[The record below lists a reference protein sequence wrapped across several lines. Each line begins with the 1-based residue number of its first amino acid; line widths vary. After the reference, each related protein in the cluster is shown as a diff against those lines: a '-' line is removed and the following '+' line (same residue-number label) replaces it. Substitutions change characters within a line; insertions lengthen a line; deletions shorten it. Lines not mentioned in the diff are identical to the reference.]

1 MARVKYTN
9 FSFDKDN
16 FAKGTVGLYAESAA
30 FQAKRAELLFK
41 IHTSKYGESP
51 IFYSSPGRIEIIGNH
66 TDHNHGKVLCAAI
79 SLDTLAAVS
88 PTKDNKVEIYSK
100 GYPPV
105 AADLADCNIKE
116 EEKGTSTA
124 LVRGVAKAF
133 TCRGYKVGGFAA
145 TTVSNIFKGA
155 GVSSSAAF
163 ELLVAEV
170 FNDLYNNG
178 KVSPLEKAVCSQYA
192 ENNYFGKPSGLM
204 DQCAIAFGGASWI
217 DFKRLDNPT
226 IKKTKWLFN
235 DLAIVIVNCG
245 GDHANLTPHY
255 AGIKEDMEK
264 IALHFGTSTLRA
276 VNKQE
281 FAANIKQLANLYSE
295 RAVLRAIHF
304 FEENARVDAARQ
316 AMARADKDTFCAL
329 INQSGD
335 SSYKLLQNCY
345 PAGEARQP
353 IPLALALC
361 SQLAGI
367 RACRVHG
374 GGFAGTILNFVDKE
388 KEHIFIKKAHKLFG
402 KDNVFAL
409 QIRDKG
415 TCRLEV

>member
-1 MARVKYTN
+1 MARAKNTIL
-9 FSFDKDN
+9 SFNKDN
-16 FAKGTVGLYAESAA
+16 FAKATVDMYAKDSACTI
-30 FQAKRAELLFK
+30 KRAELLFSL
-41 IHTSKYGESP
+41 HTAKFGIAP

-88 PTKDNKVEIYSK
+88 PIADMRVEIYSK

-105 AADLADCNIKE
+105 VVDLLDDSIRKAE
-116 EEKGTSTA
+116 QGTSLA

-133 TCRGYKVGGFAA
+133 MDRGYKVGGFVA

-163 ELLVAEV
+163 ELLVAEI

-178 KVSPLEKAVCSQYA
+178 KVSPLEKAICSQYA
-192 ENNYFGKPSGLM
+192 ENTYFGKPSGLM
-204 DQCAIAFGGASWI
+204 DQSAIAFGGANWI
-217 DFKRLDNPT
+217 DFADLDTPI
-226 IKKTKWLFN
+226 IKQVKWHFK

-255 AGIKEDMEK
+255 AQIREDMEK
-264 IALHFGTSTLRA
+264 IATHFGASSLREVSKQA
-276 VNKQE
+276 FYADINK
-281 FAANIKQLANLYSE
+281 LAELYSE
-295 RAVLRAIHF
+295 RAVLRAIHY
-304 FEENARVDAARQ
+304 FEENARVDAAKK
-316 AMARADKDTFCAL
+316 AMARADVDTFCAL
-329 INQSGD
+329 IAQSGD

-345 PAGEARQP
+345 PAGEANQP

-361 SQLAGI
+361 SQLPGA

-388 KEHIFIKKAHKLFG
+388 KEHIFTKKANKLFG

-415 TCRLEV
+415 TTRLEV